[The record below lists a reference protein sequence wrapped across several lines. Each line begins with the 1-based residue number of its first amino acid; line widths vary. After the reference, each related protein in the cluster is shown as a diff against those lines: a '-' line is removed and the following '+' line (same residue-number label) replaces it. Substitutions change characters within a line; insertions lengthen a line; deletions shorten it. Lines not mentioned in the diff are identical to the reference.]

1 MQPTKVDKMHS
12 PRGYNAVRPPTT
24 QTPGSRGGTP
34 AKHGGSRT
42 PGTGGRGAFTGSPP
56 AVTAPTARSVG
67 PESAS
72 TTREPVSRLTVNLV
86 TACTRT
92 SPPGRRL

>member
-56 AVTAPTARSVG
+56 AVTAGCDWGSPHKTG
-67 PESAS
+67 KIPS
-72 TTREPVSRLTVNLV
+72 T
-86 TACTRT
+86 
-92 SPPGRRL
+92 GRGA